1 MVAAL
6 GPHPAVTAGGKVVV
20 FGAGSL
26 AQVVDHHLRG
36 DSLYEVVAF
45 TVTRDRLAAERFLG
59 RPLVPFEQ
67 VVEHYPPSEHGMFVA
82 VGYDR
87 MNRVRS
93 RFYDEAKAKGYRL
106 PGYVSST
113 ALVDAASLGDN
124 CLILAGAIVEPF
136 ATIGNDVIVWS
147 GAHVCHHSSVGDHS
161 FVGPGVA
168 VASYTSVG
176 RRCFLGV
183 HATVRDSINVAD
195 DCLIGAGANVLRDT
209 TPGQVLL
216 GAAAR
221 PYPGDVSRFF
231 D

>member
-1 MVAAL
+1 M
-6 GPHPAVTAGGKVVV
+6 TAGGKVVV

-26 AQVVDHHLRG
+26 AQVVDHHLHG
-36 DSLYEVVAF
+36 DSLFEVVAF

-67 VVEHYPPSEHGMFVA
+67 VVERYPPSEHAMFVA

-106 PGYVSST
+106 PSYISSK
-113 ALVDAASLGDN
+113 ALVDGATVGEN
-124 CLILAGAIVEPF
+124 CLILAGAILEPF
-136 ATIGNDVIVWS
+136 ATLGNDVIVWS
-147 GAHVCHHSSVGDHS
+147 GAQVCHHSSIGDHS
-161 FVGPGVA
+161 FLGPGVA
-168 VASYTSVG
+168 VASHTTVG
-176 RRCFLGV
+176 QRCFLGI
-183 HATVRDSINVAD
+183 HATVRDSITVAD

-209 TPGQVLL
+209 TPGQVLA
-216 GAAAR
+216 GTAAR
-221 PYPGDVSRFF
+221 PCPGDVSRFF